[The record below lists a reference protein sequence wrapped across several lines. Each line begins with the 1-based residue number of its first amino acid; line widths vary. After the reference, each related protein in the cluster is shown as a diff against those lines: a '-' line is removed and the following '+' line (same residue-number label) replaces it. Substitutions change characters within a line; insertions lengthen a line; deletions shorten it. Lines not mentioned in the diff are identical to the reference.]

1 MSIEE
6 QPIQSVWTRPRRKRD
21 QPALSQAQIVAEAVR
36 LLDVEGVD
44 ALSMRR
50 LGTALNAGATSL
62 YRHVANR
69 DELIELV
76 VDEVY
81 GEITVPDGDDPAG
94 WREAAVVGAESVRAM
109 ILRHP
114 WVASLL
120 GSVGLSYL
128 GPNVMRLNE
137 RLLGVFV
144 AAGFPGD
151 EADQAISAVISYVI
165 GMGTTEAAWLTTV
178 AKSGQSERDWAERL
192 RPAVEVAVEGHP
204 HQREMLAR
212 AVAETDPVRLR
223 DEKFRYGLDR
233 MLDGLEAR
241 LKR

>member
-1 MSIEE
+1 MPADQQIA
-6 QPIQSVWTRPRRKRD
+6 SVWTRPKRKRD
-21 QPALSQAQIVAEAVR
+21 QPALSREQIVSEAVR
-36 LLDVEGVD
+36 ILDGEGVD

-81 GEITVPDGDDPAG
+81 GEITVPEVDDPAG
-94 WREAAVVGAESVRAM
+94 WRAAAVVGAESVRAM

-120 GSVGLSYL
+120 GAVGLSYL

-137 RLLGVFV
+137 RMLALFE
-144 AAGFPGD
+144 AAGFPAEDAEQG
-151 EADQAISAVISYVI
+151 ISAVVAYVV
-165 GMGTTEAAWLTTV
+165 GMGTSEAAWLTTLV
-178 AKSGQSERDWAERL
+178 RSGRSEAEWAEEL
-192 RPAVEVAVEGHP
+192 RPAVEEASQAYP
-204 HQREMLAR
+204 RQRDRMAQH
-212 AVAETDPVRLR
+212 APGVDPRKLR

-233 MLDGLEAR
+233 MLDGLETR
-241 LKR
+241 LRM